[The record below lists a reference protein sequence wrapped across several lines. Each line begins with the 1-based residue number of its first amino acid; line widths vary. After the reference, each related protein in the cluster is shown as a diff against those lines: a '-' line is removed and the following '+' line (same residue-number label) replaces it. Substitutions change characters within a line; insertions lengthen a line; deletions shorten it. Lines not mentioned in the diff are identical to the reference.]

1 MVVIK
6 NVNDIEFK
14 KYGKV
19 LNNYDVKEL
28 LNKMEETPLPEGV
41 IYEPSIKELEEL
53 KVAKTLRTENLED

>member
-41 IYEPSIKELEEL
+41 IYEPSI
-53 KVAKTLRTENLED
+53 